1 MGVIFQEEVKN
12 LQCDNK
18 IFKIS
23 KIVFSYDIVKYDQDY
38 ILTICELID
47 LGPNLY
53 RVFFATILITSKTF

>member
-23 KIVFSYDIVKYDQDY
+23 KIVFSYDIINYDQDY

-47 LGPNLY
+47 LGTKFVPSLFCNN
-53 RVFFATILITSKTF
+53 FDCF